1 VVEFLEG
8 DLPTQG
14 IGLAFIYCN
23 HKENQAQ
30 CIEYFLGAIT
40 RQILERGQ
48 VIPKD
53 VHTLY
58 GRHRGKETKPTRAEY
73 LELLKSLA
81 KECSEVYIVIDALDE
96 CIDRN
101 GRIIWRELITKLT
114 GTVHNIRLLYTS
126 RQIDDIAGILKKLT
140 RIEIQATDEDL
151 RTYVLEQVESKD
163 DLADFCQDDSTLQ
176 ENIVQA
182 VVSKA
187 QGM

>member
-1 VVEFLEG
+1 MVEFLEG

-30 CIEYFLGAIT
+30 HIEYFLGAIA
-40 RQILERGQ
+40 RQIVERGQ
-48 VIPKD
+48 GIPED

-58 GRHRGKETKPTRAEY
+58 ERHRGKETKPTRAEY
-73 LELLKSLA
+73 LKLLKSLA

-101 GRIIWRELITKLT
+101 GRIIWRELITELA
-114 GTVHNIRLLYTS
+114 GSVNNLRLLFTS
-126 RQIDDIAGILKKLT
+126 RQIDDIARILKKST

-151 RTYVLEQVESKD
+151 RTYVREQVESKY
-163 DLADFCQDDSTLQ
+163 DLADFCPDNSTLQ
-176 ENIVQA
+176 DNIVQA